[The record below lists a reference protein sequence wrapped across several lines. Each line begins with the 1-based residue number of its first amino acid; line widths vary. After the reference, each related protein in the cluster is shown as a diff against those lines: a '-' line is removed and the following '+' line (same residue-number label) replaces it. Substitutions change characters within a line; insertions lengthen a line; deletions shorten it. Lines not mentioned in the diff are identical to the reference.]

1 MGDDRG
7 IATVWAAA
15 LMQLL
20 LVVAA
25 LALAMGS
32 LVVARFRVATVA
44 DLAAVAAVQGTGCA
58 DAQALVRIH
67 AMDVRTCTVVG
78 ADVVVEVV
86 GRPPAP
92 LVRLSS
98 WLGHGAP
105 EVTAMSRAGP

>member
-1 MGDDRG
+1 
-7 IATVWAAA
+7 
-15 LMQLL
+15 
-20 LVVAA
+20 
-25 LALAMGS
+25 
-32 LVVARFRVATVA
+32 
-44 DLAAVAAVQGTGCA
+44 
-58 DAQALVRIH
+58 VRIH